1 MFCDYLNKLC
11 EGSRD
16 QERKKKV
23 LSQPLGVFDVL
34 ATNQI
39 WPELQ
44 LWGYGTCEKNV
55 VTMLLW
61 SLPPDYKGHKGTMK
75 LLLPT
80 EKSVPS

>member
-44 LWGYGTCEKNV
+44 LWGYGTCEK
-55 VTMLLW
+55 
-61 SLPPDYKGHKGTMK
+61 KCGHDAIVEFTVRLQRSQGHNEIVITY
-75 LLLPT
+75 
-80 EKSVPS
+80 